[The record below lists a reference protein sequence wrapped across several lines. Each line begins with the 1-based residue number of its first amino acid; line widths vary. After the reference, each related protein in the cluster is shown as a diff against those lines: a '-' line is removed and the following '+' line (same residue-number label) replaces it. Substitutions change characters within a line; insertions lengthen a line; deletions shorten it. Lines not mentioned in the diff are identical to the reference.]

1 MRSRTQ
7 SQQMWNAV
15 ARPARRP
22 RRHRS
27 NWIGR
32 QSRGF
37 YCGIVTLMR
46 TMKLRTLQEPSAL
59 ETLLGSL
66 VASQHWVTAEAPRI
80 SKLSDLP
87 SALQKLTTKAI
98 KGDGAWQAW
107 TSYDGIR
114 LFIAEMSMDLSRERG
129 YPVLKVNYY
138 NDKAQ
143 LLKYS
148 VWVQLTDGGWRQISF

>member
-1 MRSRTQ
+1 
-7 SQQMWNAV
+7 
-15 ARPARRP
+15 
-22 RRHRS
+22 
-27 NWIGR
+27 
-32 QSRGF
+32 
-37 YCGIVTLMR
+37 MR